1 MPAKIVLS
9 ITSRNASIAL
19 CDRGALREYRV
30 HEEEAAALASLH
42 QTLSQHPDT
51 PIDIMV
57 DTAEEEFR
65 AEQLPRVHGLARREM
80 VQRKLAQFFRTASY
94 RASWPLGPAG
104 DKRGDELHVFAALS
118 ASEFLRP
125 FVEAIQARQ
134 APLAGIYLFAQAT
147 QTLVA
152 HLKWRGAVLVVSSQ
166 QAGLRQSLF
175 LNGRLRISR
184 LAAIDADTLTAQ
196 RVAEEIEK
204 SRLFLYNSRV
214 LPRETPLRIVVL
226 DPADQLADTARLV
239 PTEAGI
245 GCEVVG
251 AARLRSLTGL
261 PPNLLPRDA
270 QSLHL
275 YLIGRYRPAQNFAP
289 ARLTGVHLTHRV
301 RFGLYAASI
310 AIAGIGAIWGVV
322 NLFVASSAADETLS
336 TRNQAAHYRAAYD
349 AAAKQFPSAPT
360 GAEQMRQAVEGTAK
374 LRGLARTPEAFL
386 VNLSQGMSGFPKIA
400 LNRISWKADGTPDST
415 RNAAPAPGEQA
426 EIDAEIRPFNG
437 DYRSALQLIEQF
449 AAALRARPGMAE
461 VTVAK
466 LPLNLDPGATLSGS
480 ARETMDTRELSAR
493 FTLALRWSPAP

>member
-9 ITSRNASIAL
+9 ITSRNTSIAL

-30 HEEEAAALASLH
+30 HEEEAQALASLH
-42 QTLSQHPDT
+42 AILAQHPDT
-51 PIDIMV
+51 SIDIMV

-80 VQRKLAQFFRTASY
+80 VQRKLAQFFRTATY

-104 DKRGDELHVFAALS
+104 DKRGDDIHVFAALS

-147 QTLVA
+147 QTLVER
-152 HLKWRGAVLVVSSQ
+152 LKWRGAVLVVSSQ

-184 LAAIDADTLTAQ
+184 LAAIDADTVTPQL
-196 RVAEEIEK
+196 VAEEIEK
-204 SRLFLYNSRV
+204 SRLFLYNGRV
-214 LPRETPLRIVVL
+214 LPRETVLRIVVL

-245 GCEVVG
+245 GCEVMG
-251 AARLRSLTGL
+251 AAKLRSVTGL
-261 PPNLLPRDA
+261 PADLVPSDA
-270 QSLHL
+270 QALHL
-275 YLIGRYRPAQNFAP
+275 YLIGRYRPVQNFAP
-289 ARLTGVHLTHRV
+289 ARLIGVHLTHRM
-301 RFGLYAASI
+301 RLGLYVASI
-310 AIAGIGAIWGVV
+310 AIAGIGAIWGIV
-322 NLFVASSAADETLS
+322 NLLVASSAADETTS
-336 TRNQAAHYRAAYD
+336 ARNQAAHYRAAYE
-349 AAAKQFPSAPT
+349 AAARQFPSAPT
-360 GAEQMRQAVEGTAK
+360 GAEQMRQAVEGTAR

-386 VNLSQGMSGFPKIA
+386 VSLSQGMSGFPQIE
-400 LNRISWKADGTPDST
+400 LNRIDWKAE
-415 RNAAPAPGEQA
+415 AAPETARATAAPGERA
-426 EIDAEIRPFNG
+426 EIDAEIRPFYG

-449 AAALRARPGMAE
+449 AAALRTRPGMAE

-466 LPLNLDPGATLSGS
+466 LPLNLDPGTTLSGS
-480 ARETMDTRELSAR
+480 ARETADTREHSAK